1 MPAVKLSGVKYVLSQ
16 LNQVSPEARKNITKE
31 VKRAAKPIVSKA
43 RGFAPSSA
51 PLSGWES
58 DKGLWGQSPRRY
70 SAAEVKAGIGF
81 SSSPTKPN
89 RSGYSYVAYFYNK
102 SVAGSIY
109 ETAGRKSGMNGR
121 QQAPS
126 VQHYSNAGTKN
137 AKADYMVRSSD
148 KAYSQS
154 ANPNAGSQFIGAMG
168 KLHTVQRLAGQ
179 AGRVSRKANGRLM
192 FRAVG
197 EDQGKVRDAIVK
209 TYADVV
215 SKFNKGAL

>member
-16 LNQVSPEARKNITKE
+16 LSQVSPEARKNITKE
-31 VKRAAKPIVSKA
+31 VKRAARPIVSKA
-43 RGFAPSSA
+43 RGFVPSSA

-58 DKGLWGQSPRRY
+58 SKGLWGEGARRFN
-70 SAAEVKAGIGF
+70 SGEMKAGIGF
-81 SSSPTKPN
+81 SSAPTKPN
-89 RSGYSYVAYFYNK
+89 RNGYSYIAYFYNK

-109 ETAGRKSGMNGR
+109 ETAGRKNPNGR

-126 VQHYSNAGTKN
+126 VQHYANAGTPF
-137 AKADYMVRSSD
+137 AKADYKVRNSD
-148 KAYSQS
+148 KAFSQS
-154 ANPNAGSQFIGAMG
+154 ANPNAGAQFIGSMG
-168 KLHTVQRLAGQ
+168 KLYQVQRLQGQ
-179 AGRVSRKANGRLM
+179 GGRVSRKANGRLM
-192 FRAVG
+192 FKAVG